1 MAFGKKKN
9 PISNKVTQTHRIALE
24 GILDIQADGRIF
36 MEIEDIGVVS
46 LAKVLSDMDSRDVS
60 ISVSSK
66 REDHLSL
73 DLSDDSEDEVE
84 MLDASDFED
93 EEVI

>member
-1 MAFGKKKN
+1 MAFGKKKM
-9 PISNKVTQTHRIALE
+9 PISNKVTQTHRITLD
-24 GILDIQADGRIF
+24 GILDIREDGQIF
-36 MEIEDIGVVS
+36 IEVEDFGVVS
-46 LAKVLSDMDSRDVS
+46 LAKVLVDMDSREVS
-60 ISVSSK
+60 IAVSSK
-66 REDHLSL
+66 QEDYLSL